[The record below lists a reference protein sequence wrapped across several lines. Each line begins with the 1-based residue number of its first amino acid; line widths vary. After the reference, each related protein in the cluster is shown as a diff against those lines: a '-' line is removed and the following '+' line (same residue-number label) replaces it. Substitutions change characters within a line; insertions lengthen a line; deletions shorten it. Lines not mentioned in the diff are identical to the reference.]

1 MDNYPNNNTK
11 TSYNIIDKRS
21 LSRKMPDKGIAPFA
35 SIYAD
40 VNSKKPENY
49 WNYNEFRPSFGKID
63 KYEVTKKIGRG
74 RYSEVFNGNIIGN
87 TNISTSKNKCVIKM
101 LKPIRN
107 QQKKLRR
114 EILILQ
120 NLSKQKNI
128 IKLLDV
134 VRDEDSSI
142 TCLVFEHI
150 NNTNCKELYPT
161 LSESDIRYYVDQ
173 IFVGLESCHSCGIM
187 HRDLKPD
194 NIVIDH
200 QKKELRIIDWGLG
213 EFYHPGQEYSCRVA
227 TRYYKSPE
235 IMIDMDNT
243 RHYDYALDIW
253 SAGCIAA
260 QMMYRINPFFD
271 GADNHEQLV
280 EITKV
285 LGTDELLEWIDESNF
300 KLDEYYKPRVIE
312 KHRTRKDLK
321 DFINE
326 NNSHLVSKDGINFLE
341 KIFVFN
347 PQKRMTAR
355 EAMCH
360 KWLNPL
366 PNKDL
371 KKRGIDPENP
381 NTPI

>member
-1 MDNYPNNNTK
+1 MIDN
-11 TSYNIIDKRS
+11 RS

-128 IKLLDV
+128 IKLLDI

-312 KHRTRKDLK
+312 KHRPRKDLK
-321 DFINE
+321 EFINE